1 MDSDGIVV
9 IVVIVVMAVV
19 VLLVLLAIRRGVR
32 RARTVRKTVESMTGT
47 AMTGNAFQVQINSAI
62 AAAIERATAAT
73 PVSRMNM
80 ALPPEGSIGVADV
93 LSVSSL
99 GSGEP
104 DVTLELDAI
113 GAPKRRVMARVTEGQ
128 TLARGDR
135 VYVVLDPADPST
147 VSIAP
152 ASMTGGQSLVQGAN
166 RLDPLVLGP
175 QILKS
180 GARAK
185 GVVKSAESLPMA
197 ESVLAARGFSKW
209 RLELEVTPER
219 GWPYRAELTTSLSTP
234 EKAARIAHAGAQVP
248 LRYDPEDPPTIAID
262 SVEMGYGNPYENVM
276 AREPGIGSTVT
287 VSVTGYAQ
295 VVLIDAGH
303 DKIGVIKALCDVP
316 PGLSL
321 KEAKNFVEGA
331 PSVLKGLVSDAE
343 AEKIRQV
350 LEAAGATVR
359 ILQSGAA
366 GGTAFRRS
374 AGERTCSV
382 ILTDVGSHRLKVAQ
396 ALVRIRPDL
405 GLKEIKAIVDDA
417 RRGSFTVQEHL
428 SRDDAE
434 RHAALLDSAGATV
447 RIQ

>member
-1 MDSDGIVV
+1 MDSDG

-19 VLLVLLAIRRGVR
+19 VLLVLLAIRRSVR
-32 RARTVRKTVESMTGT
+32 RARTVRKTLESMVGT
-47 AMTGNAFQVQINSAI
+47 AVTGNAFQMQVNSAI
-62 AAAIERATAAT
+62 AAAIEKATVAT
-73 PVSRMNM
+73 PVSTMNT
-80 ALPPEGSIGVADV
+80 ALPPEGSVGVAEV

-99 GSGEP
+99 VSGEP
-104 DVTLELDAI
+104 EATLELDAI
-113 GAPKRRVMARVTEGQ
+113 GAPKRRVMARIPEGQ

-135 VYVVLDPADPST
+135 VYVLLDPTDPST

-152 ASMTGGQSLVQGAN
+152 ASMTGGQSLPQGAN
-166 RLDPLVLGP
+166 RLDALVLGP

-197 ESVLAARGFSKW
+197 ESALAARGFSKW

-234 EKAARIAHAGAQVP
+234 EKAARIAHAGAEVP

-276 AREPGIGSTVT
+276 TRVSSVEPSVT

-295 VVLIDAGH
+295 GAVVLIDTGQ
-303 DKIGVIKALCDVP
+303 DKIGVIKALRDVH

-321 KEAKNFVEGA
+321 NEAKNFVEGA
-331 PSVLKGLVSDAE
+331 PSVLNGVVSDAE

-350 LEAAGATVR
+350 LEAAGAIVR
-359 ILQSGAA
+359 VLPSGAPGEA
-366 GGTAFRRS
+366 AFRRPS
-374 AGERTCSV
+374 GERACSV
-382 ILTDVGSHRLKVAQ
+382 ILTDVGSQRLKVAQ

-405 GLKEIKAIVDDA
+405 GLKEIKSIVDDV
-417 RRGSFTVQEHL
+417 RRGSFTVQEHV
-428 SRDDAE
+428 SREDAE
-434 RHAALLDSAGATV
+434 RHAALLEGAGAAV